1 MSSLASNS
9 QLTNSKTNESNSFID
24 PNYIANQSRCATAPI
39 KHLNGGDEEF
49 KYGIQFINLEK
60 SGKLHFFK

>member
-1 MSSLASNS
+1 MSSLASNT
-9 QLTNSKTNESNSFID
+9 QLTNSKTNESSSFID
-24 PNYIANQSRCATAPI
+24 PNYIANQSRCATAPT
-39 KHLNGGDEEF
+39 KHLNGDEEF